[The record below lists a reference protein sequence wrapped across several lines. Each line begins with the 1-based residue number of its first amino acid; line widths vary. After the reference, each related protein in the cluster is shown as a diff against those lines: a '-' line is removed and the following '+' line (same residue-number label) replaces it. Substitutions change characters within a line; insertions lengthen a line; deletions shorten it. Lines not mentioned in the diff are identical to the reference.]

1 MRCVLPTI
9 AAILFCQPALAK
21 TGKIFPG
28 DRRSLCIVYDTGKK
42 HSLSIS
48 ENLMSLR
55 KPPKK
60 PLYGTWIDYFSSSL
74 TIHPDS
80 SFEYSWSS
88 NFNGSWTSG
97 KWEREKDTFFFRKI
111 SLNYN
116 SPNSYPAPDRLCLYK
131 DKLYRIDG
139 DGHLMEEKV
148 AASYAVKTSR
158 RFKTFYF
165 REKSRNRNYFDSS
178 YYQEAT
184 ERRLRMGVG
193 INWMLEPLAG
203 YRVVGSF
210 GFSLSPRYIFERTHH
225 SYWSLGI
232 PLTTGFSRLD
242 DSASFDLKLG
252 LMFDLPLI
260 LNFNHE
266 LGGVAGGGSRFG
278 YFAGGGIGYHY
289 NHFTAANDKGT
300 ITEQVNGFGPVINA
314 GIRFSLKKYR
324 IQQLEC
330 KLSYMKMMVASKPD
344 IIGIGF
350 VMNF

>member
-1 MRCVLPTI
+1 MRCVLPTL
-9 AAILFCQPALAK
+9 AAILFCQLAMAK
-21 TGKIFPG
+21 MERIFSG
-28 DRRSLCIVYDTGKK
+28 DRRFLCIVCDTGEK
-42 HSLSIS
+42 HTLSIS
-48 ENLMSLR
+48 ENLMSLP
-55 KPPKK
+55 KPPKS
-60 PLYGTWIDYFSSSL
+60 PFYGTWIDYFSSAL
-74 TIHPDS
+74 TIHADS
-80 SFEYSWSS
+80 SFEYSWSF
-88 NFNGSWTSG
+88 NLNGSWTSG

-116 SPNSYPAPDRLCLYK
+116 SQNSYPVPDRLCLYK
-131 DKLYRIDG
+131 NKLYRIDM
-139 DGHLMEEKV
+139 DGHLMEEKI
-148 AASYAVKTSR
+148 SSPYAVKTSR

-178 YYQEAT
+178 YYQKAT
-184 ERRLRMGVG
+184 ERRFRMGFG

-210 GFSLSPRYIFERTHH
+210 GFSLSPRYIFGPTHY
-225 SYWSLGI
+225 SYWSIGI

-242 DSASFDLKLG
+242 DSASVDLVLG
-252 LMFDLPLI
+252 PMIDLPLI

-266 LGGVAGGGSRFG
+266 LGGLAIGGSRFG

-300 ITEQVNGFGPVINA
+300 ITEQINGFGPVING

-330 KLSYMKMMVASKPD
+330 KLSYMKIMVASKPD